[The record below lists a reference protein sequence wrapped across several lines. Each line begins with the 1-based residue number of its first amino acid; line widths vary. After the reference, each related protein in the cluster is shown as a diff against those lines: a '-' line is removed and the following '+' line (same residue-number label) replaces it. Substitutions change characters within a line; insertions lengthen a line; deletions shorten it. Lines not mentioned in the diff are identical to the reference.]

1 MNLITLAIAI
11 TLSASAFLLTVN
23 GSEIAECCTGIFDE
37 ISGEITDDIIN
48 SVTPTRIAPLV
59 YGMKVHPSVDVI
71 NKVIARGIFNVNAF
85 DGSGRCSLSY
95 ALEEEDYAAADTLIE
110 AGADVNAYSFS
121 TIIVIIAQS
130 ERGDE
135 EQKKMRIIDY
145 LLSKGADPKSTGNSG
160 NSALGAAAYRG
171 HVNLVKR
178 FLDLGLDINYQN
190 KRRSGFTALISAAY
204 SCWSNV
210 ETVMLLLNNGADI
223 FIKDNGGRN
232 AVFSALIDAALE
244 RKYEKAEYLLQ
255 YGGVSLAKDVD
266 CNGRTAQQVLAEYYR
281 NTKGADIIDE
291 LIAKYS

>member
-23 GSEIAECCTGIFDE
+23 GSEMEECCTGIFDK

-85 DGSGRCSLSY
+85 DGYGLCSLSY
-95 ALEEEDYAAADTLIE
+95 ALQEEDYAAADTLIE

-130 ERGDE
+130 ERKDE
-135 EQKKMRIIDY
+135 EQKMRIIDY

-178 FLDLGLDINYQN
+178 FLDLGLDINYQD
-190 KRRSGFTALISAAY
+190 KRGSTALIRAASSY
-204 SCWSNV
+204 WSNV

-223 FIKDNGGRN
+223 FIKDINGRN
-232 AVFSALIDAALE
+232 ALFAALINAALE
-244 RKYEKAEYLLQ
+244 RKYEKADYLLH
-255 YGGVSLAKDVD
+255 YGGVSSARDVD
-266 CNGRTAQQVLAEYYR
+266 CNGRTAQQVLAEEYYLDTER
-281 NTKGADIIDE
+281 VAKIDE